1 MRLLGRSPLPHQ
13 GQATAEV
20 RRRLVKQLSGSQRS
34 AIRRAVREATEDT
47 QEIPTIEASRRR
59 KDVVHRY
66 AVMYGVPDRVI
77 EEAMLYERERAAD
90 GGSNSAVRTIS
101 VLEHIH
107 RGLDEHF
114 KDLYQRRRLS
124 DKTAQVFALEHD
136 LSGPDLDSLRAAV
149 RDAVG
154 QGLGDRQRRW
164 WLPFVIYAA
173 ELGYAYG
180 AEEYWRSF
188 EAATPHWGDD
198 HRHYIQD
205 WFSSFTAQYGGAV
218 PAGVWAEQNNII
230 CWPITNAVVPT
241 YLQRHLARLLSESRN
256 GLNTELL
263 NEPAALGL
271 ELAARSTGYTKRFRI
286 FCENTT
292 VLGQVAAALL
302 AEDEHDSPYLLRSA
316 LHRLVEGMAKD
327 RVSQRQLTDAKKAAS
342 RVRKRGFLSS
352 ATGRHRERIQPL
364 PRLTDAGLVLRQGQH
379 GWQAYARLPDLS
391 PLLTR
396 MPHLSEPVRTL
407 RARIAGVDGA
417 PLARGRLMYP
427 GQEVRLASWPRS
439 DEPFIFLDGASP
451 NVNAEI
457 ADHCR
462 IGTGPWWLFKRADR
476 SRALEVKSSVVRPG
490 QSYYLVGLE
499 GANAPRLDWVESA
512 TISVAGVQAFEL
524 RAPATMETRDV
535 AALRDAGISTQVDI
549 SIRPA
554 GLVPSGWDGEGFG
567 EWLAGEPVILAI
579 RTENVVDLCQL
590 EVDGKHHRHHWPT
603 GQSELLVALDG
614 LAPKVHRVTVTLTSG
629 DNRKPRVTG
638 SMIVAIREPP
648 FSANGAAAG
657 QGVRILAA
665 PARPSLGELWD
676 LRASLTIQGPHGI
689 PIDLSLLLRDDNG
702 RELGSICRRIELPM
716 SEYDWAEF
724 VRHKIRRQLA
734 DSYNAA
740 ESCEIAVIRSG
751 LTQATLL
758 CKRGIQLLQW
768 TLAIKRGAHVARLT
782 DRTDGVRTRVELFLT
797 ERPSV
802 AIQRSAGDAIEAPP
816 HGGLLRATS
825 GSLGAA
831 ILLPPRRGKAVRR
844 VRPRIA
850 TGRRTNREVLKLIAL
865 HHSWFDA
872 DSSSDQFV
880 DHQRRI
886 VLHALTREVV
896 SLIAGA
902 NWRRVEG
909 QVNGLRVRRRLGDLH
924 LGDLRRNV
932 GNSVAESAMA
942 KTVTYN
948 VWTWSRSESAFT
960 TGFTSL
966 IARMSAN
973 YFIRGYDFET
983 VADFLLTLT
992 KTPGV
997 VMDWD
1002 SGERNSLIDMVMAS
1016 PALVRAARFAV
1027 LGIEALQSVANDGS
1041 AGEERS

>member
-1 MRLLGRSPLPHQ
+1 MPN
-13 GQATAEV
+13 
-20 RRRLVKQLSGSQRS
+20 
-34 AIRRAVREATEDT
+34 
-47 QEIPTIEASRRR
+47 EI
-59 KDVVHRY
+59 
-66 AVMYGVPDRVI
+66 I
-77 EEAMLYERERAAD
+77 EEALLYERERIN
-90 GGSNSAVRTIS
+90 GGGPNKAVQTIN
-101 VLEHIH
+101 VLEHLH
-107 RGLDEHF
+107 RRLDEHF
-114 KDLYQRRRLS
+114 KNLYKRRRLS

-136 LSGPDLDSLRAAV
+136 LNGPDLDGLRAAV
-149 RDAVG
+149 RDAVA

-173 ELGYAYG
+173 ELGYACG
-180 AEEYWRSF
+180 AEEYWPSF
-188 EAATPHWGDD
+188 EAATPHWGND
-198 HRHYIQD
+198 HRCYIQD

-218 PAGVWAEQNNII
+218 PAGVWAEQNNIV
-230 CWPITNAVVPT
+230 CWPITNAVAPT
-241 YLQRHLARLLSESRN
+241 YVQRHLARLLSESRA
-256 GLNTELL
+256 GLNPEWL
-263 NEPAALGL
+263 NDPAALGI
-271 ELAARSTGYTKRFRI
+271 ELAARSSGYVKRFRI

-302 AEDEHDSPYLLRSA
+302 AEDEHDSPYLLRST
-316 LHRLVEGMAKD
+316 LHRLLEGMATD
-327 RVSQRQLTDAKKAAS
+327 HTSQRQLTNARKAAS
-342 RVRKRGFLSS
+342 RVRKKGFISSTTRGP
-352 ATGRHRERIQPL
+352 RERIQPL
-364 PRLTDAGLVLRQGQH
+364 PRLTDAGLVLRQGEH

-396 MPHLSEPVRTL
+396 MPHLAEPVRTL
-407 RARIAGVDGA
+407 RARVAGVDGK

-427 GQEVRLASWPRS
+427 GQEVRLASWPRG
-439 DEPFIFLDGASP
+439 DEAFIVFDGASP
-451 NVNAEI
+451 QVNAQI
-457 ADHCR
+457 ADHCK

-476 SRALEVKSSVVRPG
+476 SRALEVKNPVVRPG
-490 QSYYLVGLE
+490 QTYCLVGLE
-499 GANAPRLDWVESA
+499 GTNPPRLTWVEPA
-512 TISVAGVQAFEL
+512 TISVAGAQVFEL
-524 RAPATMETRDV
+524 RVPACMDIRDV
-535 AALRDAGISTQVDI
+535 AALRDVGISTQVDI

-554 GLVPSGWDGEGFG
+554 GLVPSAWDGEGFG
-567 EWLAGEPVILAI
+567 EWFAGEPVILAI
-579 RTENVVDLCQL
+579 RAEHVVDMCQL
-590 EVDGKHHRHHWPT
+590 AVDGKHHRLHWPT

-614 LAPKVHRVTVTLTSG
+614 LAPKVHTVTVTLTSA
-629 DNRKPRVTG
+629 DNRKPAVTG

-648 FSANGAAAG
+648 ISDDGTAAG

-665 PARPSLGELWD
+665 PARPSLSEMWD
-676 LRASLTIQGPHGI
+676 LRAGLTIQGPHGI
-689 PIDLSLLLRDDNG
+689 PIDLSLLLRDVNG
-702 RELGSICRRIELPM
+702 RQLGSICRRIQLPM
-716 SEYDWAEF
+716 SEHDWAEF
-724 VRHKIRRQLA
+724 VRREVRRQFA

-740 ESCEIAVIRSG
+740 ESCEVAVIRSG

-782 DRTDGVRTRVELFLT
+782 DRTVGVRTRVELFLT

-802 AIQRSAGDAIEAPP
+802 AIQRSAGDAIEAPA

-825 GSLGAA
+825 GSLEAG
-831 ILLPPRRGKAVRR
+831 ILLPPRRGKAMRR

-902 NWRRVEG
+902 NWRSVEG
-909 QVNGLRVRRRLGDLH
+909 QVNGLRVRGRLGDLH

-932 GNSVAESAMA
+932 GSSVAERAMA
-942 KTVTYN
+942 ETVTYN
-948 VWTWSRSESAFT
+948 VWTWSRSESAFA
-960 TGFTSL
+960 TGFASL

-1027 LGIEALQSVANDGS
+1027 LGIEALQSVADDGS